1 MRIKLFKEHSST
13 VPLYDEFPIH
23 RISDIF
29 QDFVD
34 DGIEVKIEE
43 RIDKRVFLNANN
55 KYDTFERPVWSVLL
69 NGWKYGTY
77 HKYDIDY
84 KHGSKEMESLENK
97 LNSVGLTIV
106 DDSRQYGDDYIIL
119 YIDKK
124 ENKKPNIFI
133 TNQP

>member
-1 MRIKLFKEHSST
+1 MKIKLFKEHTEMES
-13 VPLYDEFPIH
+13 LYDEFPLE
-23 RISDIF
+23 RIEDIF
-29 QDFVD
+29 QDFAD
-34 DGIEVKIEE
+34 DGIEIKIQK
-43 RIDKRVFLNANN
+43 RIDKRVFLANN

-84 KHGSKEMESLENK
+84 KRGSKEMESLENK

-106 DDSRQYGDDYIIL
+106 DDTRQYGDDYIIL

-124 ENKKPNIFI
+124 ENKKTNIFI
-133 TNQP
+133 TNRL